1 MKAATPS
8 RKRIRFTAAYAGFA
22 VSALTAANVLLA
34 QGVPAPS
41 SAAGLVDP
49 RPGERGWVTEAADSA
64 KATYARISKA
74 PDWDVYL
81 SGYARH
87 GRRTYSRERIGE
99 FNEQAWGVGFGK
111 TLRDAQGNDESLFAL
126 AISDSHWQP
135 QVMAGY
141 VREWIWPI
149 ARTGVE
155 VGVGY
160 TAMLMSRQDFFGGF
174 PFPVALPAAS
184 IGTQKARLMA
194 AYVPR
199 ISKNK
204 GNGDVLLLLGRFTF
218 D

>member
-1 MKAATPS
+1 MKAATPA
-8 RKRIRFTAAYAGFA
+8 RKRLRFMAASAGCA
-22 VSALTAANVLLA
+22 LSALTAANILLA
-34 QGVPAPS
+34 QGIPAPS
-41 SAAGLVDP
+41 SAASLVDP
-49 RPGERGWVTEAADSA
+49 GPRESGGVSEGADSA
-64 KATYARISKA
+64 KATYARISEA
-74 PDWDVYL
+74 RGWDVYL

-87 GRRTYSRERIGE
+87 GRRTYSREQIGE

-111 TLRDAQGNDESLFAL
+111 TLRNAQGSDESLFAL

-135 QVMAGY
+135 QLMAGY
-141 VREWIWPI
+141 VHEWIWPI

-155 VGVGY
+155 VGLGY
-160 TAMLMSRQDFFGGF
+160 TAMLVSRQDFFGGF